1 MKNKKEF
8 IPFHEIGDREAII
21 IDGLHTKGLILSHW
35 KGGNIHPSITD
46 DTSGGIVLNA
56 IKNNFD
62 GIENPLLTATHFDI
76 DGFVGV
82 WALFEPELAMEYPS
96 VLHQMAIIGDFREL
110 NLSNKAADLALKLV
124 CYINEVERTQFYLP
138 FGEAEEMK
146 LCVKKF
152 EYFIPKFKEVLLNI
166 NQFKTIWEAEYNHV
180 IKDYKKIDSG
190 EYPVN
195 NYPEIGL
202 QCVHAKEPMHYYGL
216 FSKSDGYDIVMSIYP
231 NNRYE
236 VEYKY
241 TTWVDITSRPTLPRI
256 SFKPLLKQ
264 LNILEKSGFTW
275 HADGIADTGP
285 ILRLEKDQ
293 LSKAERYANPT
304 EREIYPSTIDPYI
317 IERLVSDFFKF
328 AYRMITPKKNWTWK
342 EIRMLNKSF

>member
-1 MKNKKEF
+1 MSQKKF

-21 IDGLHTKGLILSHW
+21 VDGLHTKGLILSHW

-56 IKNNFD
+56 IEQNFE
-62 GIENPLLTATHFDI
+62 GINNPLISATHFDI

-82 WALFEPELAMEYPS
+82 WALFEPELAMVYKS
-96 VLHQMAIIGDFREL
+96 VMHQMAVIGDFREL
-110 NLSNKAADLALKLV
+110 NLQNPGADHALKLV
-124 CYINEVERTQFYLP
+124 CYINAVEKDQFYIP
-138 FGEAEEMK
+138 FGEAEEIK
-146 LCVKKF
+146 LCVEKF
-152 EYFIPKFKEVLLNI
+152 EYFIPQFKEVLLNTD
-166 NQFKTIWEAEYNHV
+166 QFKSIWETEYHHA
-180 IKDYKKIDSG
+180 ISDYKRIDSG

-202 QCVHAKEPMHYYGL
+202 QCIHAKAPMHYYGL

-236 VEYKY
+236 VECKY

-256 SFKPLLKQ
+256 SFKPLLTQ

-275 HADGIADTGP
+275 HADGVADTGP

-304 EREIYPSTIDPYI
+304 EREIYPSTIDTYI
-317 IERLVSDFFKF
+317 FERLVTDFFKF
-328 AYRMITPKKNWTWK
+328 AYRTISPKKFWTWK
-342 EIRMLNKSF
+342 EIREMNKSM